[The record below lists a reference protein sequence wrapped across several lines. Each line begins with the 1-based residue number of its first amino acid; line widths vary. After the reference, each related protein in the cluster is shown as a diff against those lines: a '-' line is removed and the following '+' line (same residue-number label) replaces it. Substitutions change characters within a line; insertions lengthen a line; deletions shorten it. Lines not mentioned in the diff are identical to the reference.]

1 MLTDCTDLK
10 VLLLLLLSGSKIFE
24 GIVCIFLKLTMREK
38 HKSSNRTIAKEK
50 RFPHSTNNI
59 TVSIDR
65 DTST

>member
-1 MLTDCTDLK
+1 
-10 VLLLLLLSGSKIFE
+10 
-24 GIVCIFLKLTMREK
+24 MREK

-50 RFPHSTNNI
+50 RFPRSTNNI